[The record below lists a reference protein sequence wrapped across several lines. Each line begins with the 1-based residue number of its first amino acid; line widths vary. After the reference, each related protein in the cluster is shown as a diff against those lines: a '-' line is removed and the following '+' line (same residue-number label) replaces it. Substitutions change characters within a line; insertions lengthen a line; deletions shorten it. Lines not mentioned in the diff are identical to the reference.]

1 MDTAWVWQA
10 VVTEWTLPPVRTR
23 AFSWGTAESLQQVA
37 ALLADSSCTV
47 SPYPA
52 LHTSS
57 IPKLVTH
64 VVAMPVIAWPAQL
77 VALAAIVVLVTAHA
91 DAVLKAGCKTV
102 VLDSL
107 SVISWVDPFFTDT
120 SLNQQILTTAAVCT
134 IVPVPRFHDQSVRN
148 WPSELEWDDD
158 LSTIVVSVLVVFGA
172 LKLKTISTDN
182 VSRSSS
188 IDAQALGRDI
198 RLVFL

>member
-1 MDTAWVWQA
+1 MCILTQKCLAHGLYQA
-10 VVTEWTLPPVRTR
+10 AP
-23 AFSWGTAESLQQVA
+23 
-37 ALLADSSCTV
+37 LLTSCTV

-64 VVAMPVIAWPAQL
+64 VVAIVIIAWPALL
-77 VALAAIVVLVTAHA
+77 VALVAIVVLVTAHA

-120 SLNQQILTTAAVCT
+120 SLNQQILTCMNKQK
-134 IVPVPRFHDQSVRN
+134 PR
-148 WPSELEWDDD
+148 D
-158 LSTIVVSVLVVFGA
+158 LIIL
-172 LKLKTISTDN
+172 
-182 VSRSSS
+182 
-188 IDAQALGRDI
+188 
-198 RLVFL
+198 